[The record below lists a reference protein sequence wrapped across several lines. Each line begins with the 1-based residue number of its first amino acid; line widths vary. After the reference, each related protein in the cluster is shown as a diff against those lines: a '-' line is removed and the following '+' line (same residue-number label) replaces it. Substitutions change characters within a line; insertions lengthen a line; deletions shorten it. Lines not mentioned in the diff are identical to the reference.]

1 MNPVQIPPNGQSVPR
16 TASRPPASEPQP
28 GSEGGDFA
36 QLMALQAPA
45 EEPPQGPRPD
55 EARHARARQAA
66 RPLARG
72 PQADAQRDTPDVN
85 KTPRGAGDAA
95 DTARPRIAEDAAP
108 LDPALAQWLQSL
120 HRPEAPAPA
129 TTGARTDATT
139 DAASTVAD
147 GIEALVSTRKQHGL
161 PLARPAAEQADMAGN
176 AAAAGARAG
185 HGTQAPRGADKG
197 AREALQPADA
207 PIERTSSDVPAVA
220 AAVQNE
226 AAPTASP
233 TGFALPAGFEPVSA
247 TTPDITAPLGAE
259 SPLRSVPV
267 PVPLQS
273 PEFAQ
278 AFGLEISTLARD
290 GIQQAE
296 LHLNP
301 AEMGPVSVQIALD
314 GEKARIDFGAQ
325 AAATRAVIE
334 ASLPELAA
342 ALRDAG
348 LTLAGGG
355 VSQHAG
361 SRDDGRRDDRGD
373 SARSGSRDRADIV
386 AAAPGRPLLRSRA
399 GPGGV
404 DLYA

>member
-1 MNPVQIPPNGQSVPR
+1 MNPVQIPASGQSVPR
-16 TASRPPASEPQP
+16 TAPRAPASEPQL

-45 EEPPQGPRPD
+45 EEPPPGPRPD
-55 EARHARARQAA
+55 EARQARVRQAA
-66 RPLARG
+66 RPPQRG
-72 PQADAQRDTPDVN
+72 AQAETLRDTPDVS
-85 KTPRGAGDAA
+85 KAPRDGADPADATRSRA
-95 DTARPRIAEDAAP
+95 AEDAAP

-120 HRPEAPAPA
+120 HRAETPAPA
-129 TTGARTDATT
+129 STDART

-147 GIEALVSTRKQHGL
+147 ATEALVSPRKQHGL
-161 PLARPAAEQADMAGN
+161 PPLRPAVEQADGGGTPP
-176 AAAAGARAG
+176 AAGARAG
-185 HGTQAPRGADKG
+185 HGMPALRGAEKDT
-197 AREALQPADA
+197 REALQPAEA
-207 PIERTSSDVPAVA
+207 PAERSSGDVPAA
-220 AAVQNE
+220 AASVPNE
-226 AAPTASP
+226 AALPAS
-233 TGFALPAGFEPVSA
+233 TSGFALPAGFEPVGPA
-247 TTPDITAPLGAE
+247 APDITAPPGAE
-259 SPLRSVPV
+259 SPLRSVPL

-361 SRDDGRRDDRGD
+361 SRDEGRREGRGD
-373 SARSGSRDRADIV
+373 SPRSGSRDRADVV

>member
-1 MNPVQIPPNGQSVPR
+1 MKPVQIPPNGQGVARP
-16 TASRPPASEPQP
+16 ASRPPASEPQP
-28 GSEGGDFA
+28 GSESGDFA

-45 EEPPQGPRPD
+45 EPPPQGQRPD
-55 EARHARARQAA
+55 EARQARVRQAA
-66 RPLARG
+66 RPPARG
-72 PQADAQRDTPDVN
+72 PQADTHRDTPDVS
-85 KTPRGAGDAA
+85 KTPRDTADA
-95 DTARPRIAEDAAP
+95 ARPRIAEDAAP
-108 LDPALAQWLQSL
+108 IDPALAQWLQSL

-129 TTGARTDATT
+129 NTDTTTDTASILADGTEPLGGARK
-139 DAASTVAD
+139 
-147 GIEALVSTRKQHGL
+147 LHGL
-161 PLARPAAEQADMAGN
+161 PLARPASEPADAAGN
-176 AAAAGARAG
+176 AAAASARAG
-185 HGTQAPRGADKG
+185 HGAQALRSAEKG
-197 AREALQPADA
+197 AREALQPAEA
-207 PIERTSSDVPAVA
+207 PTDRTSVDVPAAA
-220 AAVQNE
+220 AAVQGD
-226 AAPTASP
+226 AAPPAS
-233 TGFALPAGFEPVSA
+233 TSGFALPAGFEPVSA
-247 TTPDITAPLGAE
+247 AAPEFTAPLGAE
-259 SPLRSVPV
+259 SPLHSVPV
-267 PVPLQS
+267 PVPLES

-290 GIQQAE
+290 GIHQAE

-325 AAATRAVIE
+325 AAATRAIIE

-373 SARSGSRDRADIV
+373 SARSGLRDRADIV

>member
-1 MNPVQIPPNGQSVPR
+1 MSIAPIQTAPR
-16 TASRPPASEPQP
+16 PAARPPASEPP
-28 GSEGGDFA
+28 PSGEGDFA

-45 EEPPQGPRPD
+45 DEPPPAGRPD
-55 EARHARARQAA
+55 EGRQARNRQAA
-66 RPLARG
+66 RGTTRAATTEAPRES
-72 PQADAQRDTPDVN
+72 PDVA
-85 KTPRGAGDAA
+85 KSPREAA
-95 DTARPRIAEDAAP
+95 DPARRPDEDAAP

-120 HRPEAPAPA
+120 HRPEVPAEAPA
-129 TTGARTDATT
+129 TTTESEPEA
-139 DAASTVAD
+139 DAAGVM
-147 GIEALVSTRKQHGL
+147 LNPRGL
-161 PLARPAAEQADMAGN
+161 PHARPAAQPDEAADVQ
-176 AAAAGARAG
+176 AAAGARSG
-185 HGTQAPRGADKG
+185 HGPTAARSADKG
-197 AREALQPADA
+197 AREAVPALDA
-207 PIERTSSDVPAVA
+207 PAARASEDAPAATA
-220 AAVQNE
+220 ALPHE
-226 AAPTASP
+226 PAPVASP
-233 TGFALPAGFEPVSA
+233 TGFALPAGFEPVS
-247 TTPDITAPLGAE
+247 TASPGTSPVAAE
-259 SPLRSVPV
+259 APVLAVPM
-267 PVPLQS
+267 PVPLES

-325 AAATRAVIE
+325 AAATRAAIE

-355 VSQHAG
+355 VSQHPGQRGDGRSDGEPGGARAG
-361 SRDDGRRDDRGD
+361 SRE
-373 SARSGSRDRADIV
+373 RADAG
-386 AAAPGRPLLRSRA
+386 AAAPSRPVLRSRA

>member
-1 MNPVQIPPNGQSVPR
+1 MTPVQIPAPAQNAAR
-16 TASRPPASEPQP
+16 TAARPPASEPQP

-45 EEPPQGPRPD
+45 DEPPQGPRPD
-55 EARHARARQAA
+55 EARQARARQAA
-66 RPLARG
+66 RSMPRS
-72 PQADAQRDTPDVN
+72 PQAEVMRDTPDVA
-85 KTPRGAGDAA
+85 KAPRETAQALRPA
-95 DTARPRIAEDAAP
+95 DDEALP
-108 LDPALAQWLQSL
+108 LDPALAQWLQGL
-120 HRPEAPAPA
+120 HRPEAAAP
-129 TTGARTDATT
+129 GDATVDGASA
-139 DAASTVAD
+139 DAGGT
-147 GIEALVSTRKQHGL
+147 EALGSTRRQHGL
-161 PLARPAAEQADMAGN
+161 PLARTAAEAGD
-176 AAAAGARAG
+176 AAEPSAAAGHRAG
-185 HGTQAPRGADKG
+185 HGPQA
-197 AREALQPADA
+197 ARAAEKSHRETLQPA
-207 PIERTSSDVPAVA
+207 A
-220 AAVQNE
+220 AAAARLADE
-226 AAPTASP
+226 TPAAPAAAAPEGAAPASP
-233 TGFALPAGFEPVSA
+233 HGFALPAGFEPVAAA
-247 TTPDITAPLGAE
+247 TPEPTAAAPIETAW
-259 SPLRSVPV
+259 RSVPM
-267 PVPLQS
+267 PVPLES

-361 SRDDGRRDDRGD
+361 ARDDGRRDDRGD
-373 SARSGSRDRADIV
+373 PARPGARERANAV
-386 AAAPGRPLLRSRA
+386 AATPVRPPLRSRA

>member
-1 MNPVQIPPNGQSVPR
+1 MNPVQIPPSGQSVPR
-16 TASRPPASEPQP
+16 TASRPPASEPQT
-28 GSEGGDFA
+28 GSESGDFA
-36 QLMALQAPA
+36 QLMAQQAPA
-45 EEPPQGPRPD
+45 EAPPQGPRPD
-55 EARHARARQAA
+55 EARQARARQATRPPA
-66 RPLARG
+66 RS
-72 PQADAQRDTPDVN
+72 PQADTPRDKADVSRSPRDAAEA
-85 KTPRGAGDAA
+85 TRPRGADAA
-95 DTARPRIAEDAAP
+95 TDTAP
-108 LDPALAQWLQSL
+108 LDPALAQWLHSL
-120 HRPEAPAPA
+120 HRPESPSPAV
-129 TTGARTDATT
+129 TDASTDART
-139 DAASTVAD
+139 DAASTDAG
-147 GIEALVSTRKQHGL
+147 GIETLGSARKQHGL
-161 PLARPAAEQADMAGN
+161 PLAPPAAEPADGAGN
-176 AAAAGARAG
+176 PAAAGARAG
-185 HGTQAPRGADKG
+185 HGPQAPRGVEKG
-197 AREALQPADA
+197 LRDALQPAEA
-207 PIERTSSDVPAVA
+207 AGERSSSELPA
-220 AAVQNE
+220 AAATVQND
-226 AAPTASP
+226 AAPPPSTS
-233 TGFALPAGFEPVSA
+233 GFTLPAGFEPVSA
-247 TTPDITAPLGAE
+247 TTPDITAPLSAE

-267 PVPLQS
+267 PLAS

-278 AFGLEISTLARD
+278 AFGLEISILARD

-361 SRDDGRRDDRGD
+361 ARDDGRRGGRGD
-373 SARSGSRDRADIV
+373 PDRSGSRERADVV

>member
-1 MNPVQIPPNGQSVPR
+1 MSIAPIQTAPR
-16 TASRPPASEPQP
+16 PAARPPASEPQQ
-28 GSEGGDFA
+28 GGEGDFA

-45 EEPPQGPRPD
+45 DEPMPAGRPD
-55 EARHARARQAA
+55 EARQARTRQAA
-66 RPLARG
+66 RPPARSAQSEA
-72 PQADAQRDTPDVN
+72 PRDMPDVSRAPREAADPARQADEDT
-85 KTPRGAGDAA
+85 T
-95 DTARPRIAEDAAP
+95 P

-120 HRPEAPAPA
+120 HRPETPAEAPTAEA
-129 TTGARTDATT
+129 QG
-139 DAASTVAD
+139 DAAA
-147 GIEALVSTRKQHGL
+147 GLTRKQPGL
-161 PLARPAAEQADMAGN
+161 PLARPAAQATDASDAQ
-176 AAAAGARAG
+176 AAADSRAG
-185 HGTQAPRGADKG
+185 HGVHAVRSAGKE
-197 AREALQPADA
+197 AREAVPPTELPAA
-207 PIERTSSDVPAVA
+207 RTSDEALA
-220 AAVQNE
+220 AAAPRSNE
-226 AAPTASP
+226 PAPVAP
-233 TGFALPAGFEPVSA
+233 AGGFALPAGFEPVSA
-247 TTPDITAPLGAE
+247 PAAGASPVAAETPVLA
-259 SPLRSVPV
+259 VPV
-267 PVPLQS
+267 PVPLES

-325 AAATRAVIE
+325 AAATRAAIE

-355 VSQHAG
+355 VSQHPG
-361 SRDDGRRDDRGD
+361 QRGD
-373 SARSGSRDRADIV
+373 SRGDGHADPARPGQRDRADAV
-386 AAAPGRPLLRSRA
+386 AAPASRPVLRSRA

>member
-1 MNPVQIPPNGQSVPR
+1 MNPVQIQP
-16 TASRPPASEPQP
+16 ASRPAMRPPASEPQP
-28 GSEGGDFA
+28 GVEGGDFA

-45 EEPPQGPRPD
+45 EETAPPARPD
-55 EARHARARQAA
+55 EARPARARPATRAPA
-66 RPLARG
+66 RN
-72 PQADAQRDTPDVN
+72 AQGETPRDTPDVARP
-85 KTPRGAGDAA
+85 PREKADAA
-95 DTARPRIAEDAAP
+95 RPAEDDAAPLDAAP

-120 HRPEAPAPA
+120 PRPEAPVA
-129 TTGARTDATT
+129 TTTDEATDA
-139 DAASTVAD
+139 S
-147 GIEALVSTRKQHGL
+147 ALGATRKQHGL
-161 PLARPAAEQADMAGN
+161 PLARPAADAVEAPELP
-176 AAAAGARAG
+176 AAAGARAG
-185 HGTQAPRGADKG
+185 HGPQALRSAEKG
-197 AREALQPADA
+197 ARDTLQAAEAPPSRSADDGPSAAPAAASEPA
-207 PIERTSSDVPAVA
+207 PIVS
-220 AAVQNE
+220 
-226 AAPTASP
+226 AS
-233 TGFALPAGFEPVSA
+233 GFALPAGFEPVTSA
-247 TTPDITAPLGAE
+247 APGTAAPTAAE
-259 SPLRSVPV
+259 SPVLAVPM
-267 PVPLQS
+267 PVPLES

-278 AFGLEISTLARD
+278 AFGLEISVLARD

-361 SRDDGRRDDRGD
+361 SRDDGRRDGQADAG
-373 SARSGSRDRADIV
+373 RSGARDRADAV
-386 AAAPGRPLLRSRA
+386 AAAPSRPVLRSRA

>member
-1 MNPVQIPPNGQSVPR
+1 MSIAPIQTAPR
-16 TASRPPASEPQP
+16 PASRPPASEPQQ
-28 GSEGGDFA
+28 GGEGDFA

-45 EEPPQGPRPD
+45 DEPPPAGRPD
-55 EARHARARQAA
+55 EARQARTRQAA
-66 RPLARG
+66 RPPARS
-72 PQADAQRDTPDVN
+72 AQSEAPRDTPDVS
-85 KTPRGAGDAA
+85 KASREAA
-95 DTARPRIAEDAAP
+95 DRAHQADEDTTP

-120 HRPEAPAPA
+120 HRPEAPAEAPTA
-129 TTGARTDATT
+129 DAPGH
-139 DAASTVAD
+139 A
-147 GIEALVSTRKQHGL
+147 EAGLARKQPGL
-161 PLARPAAEQADMAGN
+161 PMARPAVQAADASDAQ
-176 AAAAGARAG
+176 AAADSRAG
-185 HGTQAPRGADKG
+185 HGAHAARSSAKD
-197 AREALQPADA
+197 AREAVPPTELPAARASDDA
-207 PIERTSSDVPAVA
+207 PAAAAPPSNEPVAVA
-220 AAVQNE
+220 PAG
-226 AAPTASP
+226 
-233 TGFALPAGFEPVSA
+233 GFALPAGFEPVSA
-247 TTPDITAPLGAE
+247 PAAGASPVAAETPVLA
-259 SPLRSVPV
+259 VPM
-267 PVPLQS
+267 PVPLES

-325 AAATRAVIE
+325 AAATRAAIE

-355 VSQHAG
+355 VSQHPG
-361 SRDDGRRDDRGD
+361 QRGD
-373 SARSGSRDRADIV
+373 SRGDGDAGSPRSAPRERSDAV
-386 AAAPGRPLLRSRA
+386 AAPASRPVLRSRA

>member
-1 MNPVQIPPNGQSVPR
+1 MSTVQIQPP
-16 TASRPPASEPQP
+16 ASARPAVRPPASEAQP
-28 GSEGGDFA
+28 SGEGGDFA

-45 EEPPQGPRPD
+45 EEPPQGQRPD
-55 EARHARARQAA
+55 DARRARARRAA
-66 RPLARG
+66 RPMLR
-72 PQADAQRDTPDVN
+72 QAQAEAMRDKPDV
-85 KTPRGAGDAA
+85 TQFAREGADTRHPAA
-95 DTARPRIAEDAAP
+95 DEAPP
-108 LDPALAQWLQSL
+108 LDPALAQWLQGL
-120 HRPEAPAPA
+120 HRPDASAPPPA
-129 TTGARTDATT
+129 ADAQGE
-139 DAASTVAD
+139 VAL
-147 GIEALVSTRKQHGL
+147 GGLRKQHGL
-161 PLARPAAEQADMAGN
+161 PLARPVTEHTDEIDVT
-176 AAAAGARAG
+176 AAAAGHRAG
-185 HGTQAPRGADKG
+185 HGAPAARTADKA
-197 AREALQPADA
+197 ARETLPTD
-207 PIERTSSDVPAVA
+207 A
-220 AAVQNE
+220 AAAARHADE
-226 AAPTASP
+226 SPSALTAATPETTPAPTTA
-233 TGFALPAGFEPVSA
+233 GFTLPAGFEPVA
-247 TTPDITAPLGAE
+247 GATPDMAAPAPIETA
-259 SPLRSVPV
+259 LRAVPMA
-267 PVPLQS
+267 VPLHS

-314 GEKARIDFGAQ
+314 GDKARIDFGAQ

-361 SRDDGRRDDRGD
+361 ARDDGRREGRGD
-373 SARSGSRDRADIV
+373 SAPFGSRERAEAV
-386 AAAPGRPLLRSRA
+386 AATPARPPLRSRA

>member
-1 MNPVQIPPNGQSVPR
+1 MNPVQIQPAHQS
-16 TASRPPASEPQP
+16 ASRPALRPPASEPQP
-28 GSEGGDFA
+28 GVEGGDFA

-45 EEPPQGPRPD
+45 EETAQPARPD
-55 EARHARARQAA
+55 EARPARARQSA
-66 RPLARG
+66 RSPARN
-72 PQADAQRDTPDVN
+72 AQNETPRDTPDVARP
-85 KTPRGAGDAA
+85 PREKADAA
-95 DTARPRIAEDAAP
+95 RPAEDDAAP

-120 HRPEAPAPA
+120 PRPEAPVEAP
-129 TTGARTDATT
+129 TDVAP
-139 DAASTVAD
+139 DAA
-147 GIEALVSTRKQHGL
+147 ALGATRKQHGL
-161 PLARPAAEQADMAGN
+161 PLARPAADAGE
-176 AAAAGARAG
+176 APDLPAAAGARAG
-185 HGTQAPRGADKG
+185 HGPQALRSAEKG
-197 AREALQPADA
+197 ARDTLQATEAPPSRSADDGPSAAPAAASEPA
-207 PIERTSSDVPAVA
+207 PIVPA
-220 AAVQNE
+220 
-226 AAPTASP
+226 S
-233 TGFALPAGFEPVSA
+233 GFALPAGFEPVTSA
-247 TTPDITAPLGAE
+247 APGTAAPTAAE
-259 SPLRSVPV
+259 SPVLAVPM
-267 PVPLQS
+267 PVPLES

-278 AFGLEISTLARD
+278 AFGLEISVLARD

-361 SRDDGRRDDRGD
+361 SRDDGRRDGQADAG
-373 SARSGSRDRADIV
+373 RSGARDRADAV
-386 AAAPGRPLLRSRA
+386 AAAPSRPVLRSRA

>member
-1 MNPVQIPPNGQSVPR
+1 MNPVQIPSNGQSVPR

-45 EEPPQGPRPD
+45 EAPPQGPRPD
-55 EARHARARQAA
+55 DARQARARQAA
-66 RPLARG
+66 RTPARG
-72 PQADAQRDTPDVN
+72 PQADTLRDMPDAG
-85 KTPRGAGDAA
+85 KAPRDAA
-95 DTARPRIAEDAAP
+95 EAMRPRVAEDAAP
-108 LDPALAQWLQSL
+108 PDPALAQWLQSL

-129 TTGARTDATT
+129 TTDTRTAATT
-139 DAASTVAD
+139 DAAGTVGD
-147 GIEALVSTRKQHGL
+147 GVEALPSVRKPHGL
-161 PLARPAAEQADMAGN
+161 PLAPPAAERADLAGSLD
-176 AAAAGARAG
+176 AAGARAG
-185 HGTQAPRGADKG
+185 HGPQAPRGVEKG
-197 AREALQPADA
+197 TRDALQPAEA
-207 PIERTSSDVPAVA
+207 PIERASSDVPAA
-220 AAVQNE
+220 TAAVQTE
-226 AAPTASP
+226 AAPPASP
-233 TGFALPAGFEPVSA
+233 GGFALPAGFEPVSA
-247 TTPDITAPLGAE
+247 ASPDITAPLSAE
-259 SPLRSVPV
+259 SPLRSVPM
-267 PVPLQS
+267 PVPLES

-278 AFGLEISTLARD
+278 AFGLEVSVLARD
-290 GIQQAE
+290 GIQHAE

-373 SARSGSRDRADIV
+373 SARSGPRDRADVV

>member
-1 MNPVQIPPNGQSVPR
+1 MNSVHVQP
-16 TASRPPASEPQP
+16 ASRAAARPAANEPQP
-28 GSEGGDFA
+28 GGEGDFA

-45 EEPPQGPRPD
+45 DEAPPATRPD
-55 EARHARARQAA
+55 EARQARSRQAA
-66 RPLARG
+66 RPPARSTHG
-72 PQADAQRDTPDVN
+72 DAPRDTPDASQA
-85 KTPRGAGDAA
+85 PREAA
-95 DTARPRIAEDAAP
+95 DPARPVDEDTTP

-120 HRPEAPAPA
+120 HRPETPAETPTA
-129 TTGARTDATT
+129 
-139 DAASTVAD
+139 DAAGDAAA
-147 GIEALVSTRKQHGL
+147 GLTRKPSGL
-161 PLARPAAEQADMAGN
+161 PLARPAAQAADSSAVQAAADSRAGHAAHAARGTGKDAREAWPPAASPVARTSDDTP
-176 AAAAGARAG
+176 AAAAPVSNAPAPVAPAG
-185 HGTQAPRGADKG
+185 
-197 AREALQPADA
+197 
-207 PIERTSSDVPAVA
+207 
-220 AAVQNE
+220 
-226 AAPTASP
+226 
-233 TGFALPAGFEPVSA
+233 GFVLPAGFEPASA
-247 TTPDITAPLGAE
+247 PAAGASPVAAETPLLAV
-259 SPLRSVPV
+259 SVPV
-267 PVPLQS
+267 PLES

-278 AFGLEISTLARD
+278 AFGLEISVLARD

-325 AAATRAVIE
+325 ALATRAAIE

-361 SRDDGRRDDRGD
+361 QRGD
-373 SARSGSRDRADIV
+373 RQRDGDAGAARPALPGRADSV
-386 AAAPGRPLLRSRA
+386 SAAPARPAWRSRS